1 MEEVDKYV
9 SVPVQVL
16 TQLIEKRREYGVKH
30 HFYTFV
36 SLAGCSFDQFVL
48 WPAQITSIDGRQTP
62 FTSPPKRARSKSHE
76 LLIEGCDLAVRLV
89 MRKQMMKRMCDLHK

>member
-16 TQLIEKRREYGVKH
+16 TELIEKRRECGLKH

-36 SLAGCSFDQFVL
+36 SLARCSFDQFVL
-48 WPAQITSIDGRQTP
+48 WPAQITCIDGCQTP
-62 FTSPPKRARSKSHE
+62 FTSPPRRARSKSHE
-76 LLIEGCDLAVRLV
+76 LLIEGYDLAVRIV
-89 MRKQMMKRMCDLHK
+89 MRKQMMKRMYDLQK